1 MDIPLQNLIHELD
14 FRGDYLLGW
23 LLFIHPVSDAG
34 GEAGDQVLVLGG
46 EAGGQVSVSA
56 GQVTEAE
63 LQPSASYHHAT
74 YGGHHHEPDEYHGG
88 HHSQAR
94 ASNDPSRRWMLYNH
108 CEGPSPG

>member
-14 FRGDYLLGW
+14 FRGKYYYWDGSCL
-23 LLFIHPVSDAG
+23 HPVSDAG
-34 GEAGDQVLVLGG
+34 GEAG
-46 EAGGQVSVSA
+46 GQVAVSA

-63 LQPSASYHHAT
+63 LQPSASYHHAS

-94 ASNDPSRRWMLYNH
+94 ASN
-108 CEGPSPG
+108 

>member
-1 MDIPLQNLIHELD
+1 M
-14 FRGDYLLGW
+14 
-23 LLFIHPVSDAG
+23 SDAG
-34 GEAGDQVLVLGG
+34 GEAGGQVLVLGG

-94 ASNDPSRRWMLYNH
+94 ASNDPKIEVNRAFSLMKAPIPLSH
-108 CEGPSPG
+108 LTHTIKTLC

>member
-14 FRGDYLLGW
+14 FRSKYSVLRF
-23 LLFIHPVSDAG
+23 LFTHSVSD
-34 GEAGDQVLVLGG
+34 EGG
-46 EAGGQVSVSA
+46 EAGGQVAVSG

-63 LQPSASYHHAT
+63 LQPSASYHHAS

-94 ASNDPSRRWMLYNH
+94 ASN
-108 CEGPSPG
+108 